1 MKEQKVLS
9 ALQYLLDE
17 GFIVPGFRDGE
28 PTLFLTTELS
38 EAHKAISK
46 KTEKHNEDWWANEQE
61 KE

>member
-1 MKEQKVLS
+1 MGKDNDSEALS

-38 EAHKAISK
+38 EAQTAIKARVAPDPS
-46 KTEKHNEDWWANEQE
+46 EKWKNS
-61 KE
+61 